1 MPVKCSLFV
10 RPPIFPAGLPHT
22 RQSSPWL
29 DFLHHLWMIFPA
41 RKTPRAVGFPT
52 CSVIFQSFPRVFR
65 IFFGDFLHIITIPYG
80 FLLGAPGNPT
90 WAQNLSG
97 SEKWRFQLV
106 PLGKRR
112 FRWVKYCNLPIY
124 IDYVYNIYIYLYTYM
139 CTYVY
144 TYCTIV
150 YIYTECKRNIYIHTY
165 IYICMYILINYICRA
180 MGFTAKMLV
189 SWLPIFWELAML
201 GF

>member
-1 MPVKCSLFV
+1 
-10 RPPIFPAGLPHT
+10 
-22 RQSSPWL
+22 
-29 DFLHHLWMIFPA
+29 MIFPA

-52 CSVIFQSFPRVFR
+52 CSVTFQSFPRVFR

-124 IDYVYNIYIYLYTYM
+124 IDYVYNIYIFIHIHVYICIHILYN
-139 CTYVY
+139 C
-144 TYCTIV
+144 I
-150 YIYTECKRNIYIHTY
+150 YIYTECKRNIYIYTY
-165 IYICMYILINYICRA
+165 IYIYVCTY
-180 MGFTAKMLV
+180 
-189 SWLPIFWELAML
+189 W
-201 GF
+201 